1 MFSLFGV
8 CRLHSRRQP
17 MKTLKNW
24 QKVKCHLFEILD
36 MIAVIDFFQHFV
48 ILFSLFPISWRIF
61 CVEKVQS
68 GIGEK

>member
-1 MFSLFGV
+1 
-8 CRLHSRRQP
+8 
-17 MKTLKNW
+17 MKALKNW